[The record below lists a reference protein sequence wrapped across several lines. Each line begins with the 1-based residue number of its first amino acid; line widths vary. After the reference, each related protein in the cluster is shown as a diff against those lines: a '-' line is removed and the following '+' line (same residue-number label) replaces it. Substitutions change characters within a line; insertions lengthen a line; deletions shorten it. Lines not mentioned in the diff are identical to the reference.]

1 VRAPSISD
9 VFAVPRAVWRARR
22 ALDRGDL
29 GGARELV
36 GPLLETYGGVTFIR
50 KLAAEVLYASADP
63 LSAASFF
70 EQVAKKRPDDRAVVV
85 GLVASY
91 AALDRAGDARRSAA
105 RLPEDVDVR
114 LALAWAEL
122 VAKGGDPARGE
133 AIVAALASDGELQR
147 SRERIGMHRALAA
160 IVAARQSDNGALRG
174 RLREAEGELRR
185 LRAGSHSELRPSK
198 KRGRCSASRSK
209 RRRTP
214 SVRHSRAASGRDFRE
229 PSAHLARRARPLQ
242 QLEEVR
248 DRSHRRSGIAS
259 PDRDDR
265 TAHRKRTDQPDWPE
279 HART

>member
-133 AIVAALASDGELQR
+133 AIVAA
-147 SRERIGMHRALAA
+147 
-160 IVAARQSDNGALRG
+160 RQSDNGALRG

-185 LRAGSHSELRPSK
+185 VRAPDRAFLAYLCGIALRTKAVEEARTMFGLAIE
-198 KRGRCSASRSK
+198 AS
-209 RRRTP
+209 P
-214 SVRHSRAASGRDFRE
+214 DSVGAA
-229 PSAHLARRARPLQ
+229 LARRERARL
-242 QLEEVR
+242 
-248 DRSHRRSGIAS
+248 S
-259 PDRDDR
+259 
-265 TAHRKRTDQPDWPE
+265 
-279 HART
+279 